1 MLNGFYD
8 YFFGSEDVNDNN
20 TKENVTV
27 LTNSTELVAFTL
39 PSRSSEAKDDDW
51 ILLDGQLSS
60 GRSTPVI
67 VPEPD
72 LIAID
77 DELSTVFTGSVRSVS
92 PTSTLSHND
101 VSSQEPVR
109 CDFTWDLIR
118 GSCNGISGKH
128 VERMRQAKQKAIERK
143 ELERKLFEN
152 QLGINDADKKLNN
165 NSNANNKT
173 LNMLNNA
180 AKMKRSTAAGH
191 FATDSKTK
199 PRSKKTNR
207 LLAGRNN
214 DRKVNTSN

>member
-1 MLNGFYD
+1 M
-8 YFFGSEDVNDNN
+8 
-20 TKENVTV
+20 
-27 LTNSTELVAFTL
+27 
-39 PSRSSEAKDDDW
+39 
-51 ILLDGQLSS
+51 
-60 GRSTPVI
+60 I

-143 ELERKLFEN
+143 ELERKVQFVV
-152 QLGINDADKKLNN
+152 KKLPLVINYYMTFN
-165 NSNANNKT
+165 VLACILLSYVI
-173 LNMLNNA
+173 
-180 AKMKRSTAAGH
+180 
-191 FATDSKTK
+191 DSFKFLVI
-199 PRSKKTNR
+199 S
-207 LLAGRNN
+207 
-214 DRKVNTSN
+214 